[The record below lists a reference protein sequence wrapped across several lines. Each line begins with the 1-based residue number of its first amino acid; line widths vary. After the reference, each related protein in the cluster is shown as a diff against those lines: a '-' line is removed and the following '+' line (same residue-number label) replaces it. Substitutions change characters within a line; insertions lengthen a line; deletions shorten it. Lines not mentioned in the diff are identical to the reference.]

1 MSHILSVTD
10 LTQALKDVLE
20 AEFPFVWVRGQVT
33 NLARP
38 ASGHLYFT
46 LSDSGAAL
54 PVVWF
59 KNSQGRGNKGTGG
72 GQSAEAID
80 PMTGEVLEPGRDV
93 AGSLAD
99 GQEVLVAGRITVYA
113 ARGAYQLVAEL
124 VQQSGVSDLA
134 LAFEALKRKLSDKG
148 WFDEARKRPIP
159 ANPLR
164 VALVTSPQGAAVR
177 DFLRLAEARGT
188 GAQLR
193 IYPALVQGDAARA
206 QIAAQLDA
214 ANADVWPGGGKADVI
229 ALIRG
234 GGSLEDLWAFNTEE
248 VAEAMVRS
256 KIPVVTGV
264 GHEPDVSIADFVAD
278 KRFSTPSAVAS
289 GLWPLR
295 ADLMQAVDG
304 LEADLARAFAALLER
319 KSGRLSELRRGLA
332 WLSPARR
339 LERLEESWLEA
350 SRRLATA
357 GGRLLGARREA
368 LAGAVRD
375 LSRAFGPVAV
385 DTRQERLAATMRD
398 LTRAFGPAEVEAR
411 QDQVLALR
419 ERAGLAV
426 DLALGQAGRRVEVL
440 AARLAG
446 LDPEGPLARGYS
458 LVRIERTGRF
468 LRSAAD
474 VLAGDRLGVR
484 TADGEV
490 AAVVSGAASQS
501 GTADGGA

>member
-1 MSHILSVTD
+1 MSHIVSVSD

-38 ASGHLYFT
+38 ASGHMYFT
-46 LSDSGAAL
+46 LSDAGAAL

-72 GQSAEAID
+72 EQSID
-80 PMTGEVLEPGRDV
+80 PLTGEVLEPGRDV

-99 GQEVLVAGRITVYA
+99 GQEVLVAGRVTVYA
-113 ARGAYQLVAEL
+113 ARGSYQLVAEL
-124 VQQSGVSDLA
+124 VQPSGVSDLA

-148 WFDEARKRPIP
+148 WFDEARKKPVPPSP
-159 ANPLR
+159 AR
-164 VALVTSPQGAAVR
+164 VALVTSAQGAAVR
-177 DFLRLAEARGT
+177 DFLRLARERGT
-188 GAQLR
+188 GAALR
-193 IYPALVQGDAARA
+193 IYPALVQG
-206 QIAAQLDA
+206 IAAPAEIAAALDA
-214 ANADVWPGGGKADVI
+214 ANADDWAGGKADVI

-234 GGSLEDLWAFNTEE
+234 GGSLEDLWAFNTEV

-264 GHEPDVSIADFVAD
+264 GHEPDVTIADFVAD

-304 LEADLARAFAALLER
+304 LETDLSRAFLALLQR
-319 KSGRLSELRRGLA
+319 KQAQFSELRRGLS
-332 WLSPARR
+332 WLSPVKRLAR
-339 LERLEESWLEA
+339 LDEDWLET
-350 SRRLATA
+350 SQRLAAA
-357 GGRLLGARREA
+357 GGRMLDVRRER
-368 LAGAVRD
+368 LAASVRG
-375 LSRAFGPVAV
+375 LSRAFGPADVSTLQAQV
-385 DTRQERLAATMRD
+385 RALAERAHLAAGVA
-398 LTRAFGPAEVEAR
+398 LAGAEGRA
-411 QDQVLALR
+411 QVF
-419 ERAGLAV
+419 
-426 DLALGQAGRRVEVL
+426 

-446 LDPEGPLARGYS
+446 LDPEGPLSRGYS

-468 LRSAAD
+468 LRSIAEVAP
-474 VLAGDRLGVR
+474 GDRLGVR

-490 AAVVSGAASQS
+490 AAVVAG
-501 GTADGGA
+501 GGAEKTGGEA

>member
-20 AEFPFVWVRGQVT
+20 AEFPFIWVRGQVT

-38 ASGHLYFT
+38 ASGHMYFT
-46 LSDSGAAL
+46 LSDAGAAL

-59 KNSQGRGNKGTGG
+59 KNSQGRGNKGAGG
-72 GQSAEAID
+72 GESADRAEKID
-80 PMTGEVLEPGRDV
+80 PLTGEVLEPGPGV
-93 AGSLAD
+93 AAALTD
-99 GQEVLVAGRITVYA
+99 GQEVLVAGRVTVYA

-134 LAFEALKRKLSDKG
+134 LAFEALKRKLADQG
-148 WFDEARKRPIP
+148 WFDEARKRPVP
-159 ANPLR
+159 ANPAR
-164 VALVTSPQGAAVR
+164 VALITSPQGAAVR

-188 GAQLR
+188 GAALR
-193 IYPALVQGDAARA
+193 IYPALVQGDAAPA
-206 QIAAQLDA
+206 QIAAALDA
-214 ANADVWPGGGKADVI
+214 ANADAWPGGGKAEVI

-234 GGSLEDLWAFNTEE
+234 GGSLEDLWAFNTEM
-248 VAEAMVRS
+248 VAEAMIRS
-256 KIPVVTGV
+256 RVPVVTGV

-304 LEADLARAFAALLER
+304 LEAELSRTFGAFMER
-319 KSGRLSELRRGLA
+319 KLAQLSELRRGLS
-332 WLSPARR
+332 WLSPVQRLARLEDTWLETSRR
-339 LERLEESWLEA
+339 LEA
-350 SRRLATA
+350 A
-357 GGRLLGARREA
+357 GRRLLGARRER

-375 LSRAFGPVAV
+375 LTRAFGPAV
-385 DTRQERLAATMRD
+385 VEARQERLDSAVRD
-398 LTRAFGPAEVEAR
+398 LTRAFGPAELSER
-411 QDQVLALR
+411 QSRVDALR
-419 ERAGLAV
+419 ERATLAV
-426 DLALGQAGRRVEVL
+426 DIALGQAGRQVDVL

-468 LRSAAD
+468 LRSTGD

-490 AAVVSGAASQS
+490 AAVVAGMTE
-501 GTADGGA
+501 GKV

>member
-38 ASGHLYFT
+38 ASGHMYFT
-46 LSDSGAAL
+46 LSDADAAL

-59 KNSQGRGNKGTGG
+59 KNSQGRGSKGTGG
-72 GQSAEAID
+72 DSAGMAEKID
-80 PMTGEVLEPGRDV
+80 PLTGEVLEPGRDV
-93 AGSLAD
+93 PAALAD
-99 GQEVLVAGRITVYA
+99 GQEVLVAGRVTVYA

-134 LAFEALKRKLSDKG
+134 LAFEALKRKLADKG
-148 WFDEARKRPIP
+148 WFDEARKKPIP
-159 ANPLR
+159 ANPAR

-177 DFLRLAEARGT
+177 DFLRLAAERGT
-188 GAQLR
+188 GAQIR
-193 IYPALVQGDAARA
+193 IYPALVQGDAAPA
-206 QIAAQLDA
+206 QLAAQLDA
-214 ANADVWPGGGKADVI
+214 ANADGWPGGGRADVI

-234 GGSLEDLWAFNTEE
+234 GGSLEDLWAFNTEM
-248 VAEAMVRS
+248 VAEAMIRS

-278 KRFSTPSAVAS
+278 RRFSTPSAAAS

-304 LEADLARAFAALLER
+304 LEADLARAFAAQLER
-319 KSGRLSELRRGLA
+319 KLAQLAQLRRGLA
-332 WLSPARR
+332 WLSPVQR
-339 LERLEESWLEA
+339 LARLEESWLET
-350 SRRLATA
+350 SRRLAAA
-357 GGRLLGARREA
+357 GERLLGMRRER

-375 LSRAFGPVAV
+375 LSRAFGP
-385 DTRQERLAATMRD
+385 AA
-398 LTRAFGPAEVEAR
+398 VEAR
-411 QDQVLALR
+411 REQVRAL
-419 ERAGLAV
+419 
-426 DLALGQAGRRVEVL
+426 AGRANLAAGVALAGAGGRVAVL

-468 LRSAAD
+468 LRSVND
-474 VLAGDRLGVR
+474 VAPGDRLGVR
-484 TADGEV
+484 TGDGEV
-490 AAVVSGAASQS
+490 AATVLEPGLDKASNNAADNLA
-501 GTADGGA
+501 GNVAGNAAGMAEGKA

>member
-1 MSHILSVTD
+1 MSHIVSVSD

-46 LSDSGAAL
+46 LSDAGAAL

-59 KNSQGRGNKGTGG
+59 KNSQGRGNRGAGG
-72 GQSAEAID
+72 GQGADRVD
-80 PMTGEVLEPGRDV
+80 PLTGEVLEPGRDV

-99 GQEVLVAGRITVYA
+99 GQEVLVAGRVTVYA

-124 VQQSGVSDLA
+124 VQPSGVSDLA

-159 ANPLR
+159 PSPVR
-164 VALVTSPQGAAVR
+164 VALVTSAQGAAVR

-188 GAQLR
+188 GAELR
-193 IYPALVQGDAARA
+193 IHPTLVQGLAAPA

-214 ANADVWPGGGKADVI
+214 VNADGWAQVI

-234 GGSLEDLWAFNTEE
+234 GGSLEDLWAFNSEA

-264 GHEPDVSIADFVAD
+264 GHEPDVTIADFVAD

-295 ADLMQAVDG
+295 ADLMQGVDA
-304 LEADLARAFAALLER
+304 LEADLARAFLALLQR
-319 KSGRLSELRRGLA
+319 RQAQFSELRRGLA
-332 WLSPARR
+332 WLSPVK
-339 LERLEESWLEA
+339 
-350 SRRLATA
+350 RLARLDEAWLDTSQRLAAA
-357 GGRLLGARREA
+357 GGRMLDARR
-368 LAGAVRD
+368 
-375 LSRAFGPVAV
+375 
-385 DTRQERLAATMRD
+385 ERLAAAVRG
-398 LTRAFGPAEVEAR
+398 LSRAFGPAEVSAF
-411 QDQVLALR
+411 QAQVQAL
-419 ERAGLAV
+419 
-426 DLALGQAGRRVEVL
+426 AGRAHLAAGVALAGAEGRVRVL

-446 LDPEGPLARGYS
+446 LDPEGPLSRGYS

-468 LRSAAD
+468 LRSATD
-474 VLAGDRLGVR
+474 VVAGDRLGVR

-490 AAVVSGAASQS
+490 AAVVAAGMAAGMAEKKSGE
-501 GTADGGA
+501 G

>member
-38 ASGHLYFT
+38 ASGHMYFT

-59 KNSQGRGNKGTGG
+59 KNSQGRGSNGARG
-72 GQSAEAID
+72 GQGEEAID
-80 PMTGEVLEPGRDV
+80 PLTGEVLEPGRDV
-93 AGSLAD
+93 AASLDD

-124 VQQSGVSDLA
+124 VQPSGVSDLA

-148 WFDEARKRPIP
+148 YFDEARKRPIP
-159 ANPLR
+159 ANPAR

-188 GAQLR
+188 GTSLR
-193 IYPALVQGDAARA
+193 IYPTLVQGDAAPA
-206 QIAAQLDA
+206 QIAAALDA
-214 ANADVWPGGGKADVI
+214 ANADVWPGGGTAEVI

-234 GGSLEDLWAFNTEE
+234 GGSLEDLWAFNTEP

-278 KRFSTPSAVAS
+278 KRFPTPSAVAS

-304 LEADLARAFAALLER
+304 LEGELSRAFEALLER
-319 KSGRLSELRRGLA
+319 KAGRLSELRRGLS

-339 LERLEESWLEA
+339 LERLEESWRET
-350 SRRLATA
+350 SRRLEAA
-357 GGRLLGARREA
+357 GGRMLGARREQ

-385 DTRQERLAATMRD
+385 EARQERLAATLRD
-398 LTRAFGPAEVEAR
+398 LARAFGPAELSAR

-419 ERAGLAV
+419 ERAALAV
-426 DLALGQAGRRVEVL
+426 DMALGQAGRRVEVL
-440 AARLAG
+440 SARLAG

-468 LRSAAD
+468 LRSTAE
-474 VLAGDRLGVR
+474 VVPGDRLGVR

-490 AAVVSGAASQS
+490 AAVVSTVVS
-501 GTADGGA
+501 GEPGGEA

>member
-59 KNSQGRGNKGTGG
+59 RNSQGRGKPGG
-72 GQSAEAID
+72 GRPGGESID
-80 PMTGEVLEPGRDV
+80 PLTGEVLEPGRDV
-93 AGSLAD
+93 ASELAD
-99 GQEVLVAGRITVYA
+99 GQEVLVAGRVTVYA

-124 VQQSGVSDLA
+124 VQPSGVSDLA
-134 LAFEALKRKLSDKG
+134 LAFEALKRRLEAQG
-148 WFDEARKRPIP
+148 YFDEARKKPIP
-159 ANPLR
+159 PSPAR
-164 VALVTSPQGAAVR
+164 VALITSPQGAAAR
-177 DFLRLAEARGT
+177 DFLRLAQGRGT
-188 GAQLR
+188 GAQIR
-193 IYPALVQGDAARA
+193 IYPTLVQGEAAPA

-214 ANADVWPGGGKADVI
+214 VNAEAWIEDRTGGRAGGKAEVI

-234 GGSLEDLWAFNTEE
+234 GGSLEDLWAFNTEI
-248 VAEAMVRS
+248 VAEAMFRS
-256 KIPVVTGV
+256 RIPVVTGV

-278 KRFSTPSAVAS
+278 KRFATPSAVAT

-295 ADLMQAVDG
+295 ADLMQLVDG
-304 LEADLARAFAALLER
+304 LEAGLTRAFAAHMER
-319 KSGRLSELRRGLA
+319 QGAQLAELRRALA

-339 LERLEESWLEA
+339 LTRLDEA
-350 SRRLATA
+350 WVDASQRLTAA
-357 GGRLLGARREA
+357 GGRLLAARQER
-368 LAGAVRD
+368 LAGAVR
-375 LSRAFGPVAV
+375 G
-385 DTRQERLAATMRD
+385 LA
-398 LTRAFGPAEVEAR
+398 RAFGPADVAAR
-411 QDQVLALR
+411 QAQLEALSGRASLA
-419 ERAGLAV
+419 AGLA
-426 DLALGQAGRRVEVL
+426 LSGAERQLEVL
-440 AARLAG
+440 GARLAG

-474 VLAGDRLGVR
+474 VAPGDRLGVR
-484 TADGEV
+484 TANGEV
-490 AAVVSGAASQS
+490 AAVVAGAS
-501 GTADGGA
+501 DDPGGQP